1 MGEMTDATLFQVRLP
16 GDAGRTLSLDFSD
29 IRFTVEADHVAKA
42 LRLRFPE
49 PFRHVAIT
57 NRTGYPDGP
66 PWEPDQVHE
75 LGRALAHFGVRGDV
89 SDGTEH

>member
-1 MGEMTDATLFQVRLP
+1 METQQVFQVQMP
-16 GDAGRTLSLDFSD
+16 GPAEGRALSLDFSD

-49 PFRHVAIT
+49 PFRHLTIT

-66 PWEPDQVHE
+66 AWAPDQVQE
-75 LGRALAHFGVRGDV
+75 LGRALAHFGAR
-89 SDGTEH
+89 EM